1 MKLFFLFI
9 MTFSTLLSAYSIDEM
24 LDLYRKDSDLS
35 NKTKNESLGHLTIYT
50 RDDIERMQAHNLGE
64 LLNSLRSFRYDENL
78 FGMPDVLHSDPGMY
92 ASDVVKIFINDHEI
106 TSAFTGSGLFIYG
119 NIDLGFVDHVEV
131 YEGSTSTYVNSEPS
145 IITIKLY
152 SKDPEREL
160 GSNIQVYAGSRG
172 TNHENISYSSA
183 SEDLKYYVYASHSDI
198 DRTNYTHDGYN
209 LSRDYKNSHALMT
222 VDYKKIKVGAEYI
235 DHKMDPFLSLS
246 MFATPKDGDISYKLK
261 RVSATT
267 TFLQDDSLK
276 LSLSFIRI
284 NENLNLYMDGTRWT
298 TDYLDLFLPQDS
310 LVSES
315 TDDVYNVKLE
325 KKIAYRDNHF
335 IIGSE
340 YVKKSMHDTT
350 TYNNG
355 VLYTPST
362 LIDNSILS
370 FYLQDDYA
378 LSPNQIVTASV
389 KHNIYHNKSEITQ
402 RNFETLQA
410 RLGYIATSKSSSF
423 KAFASQ
429 MQLPTEQYVLTS
441 VPNAKIEVLRI
452 RDVSAEYSKKIED
465 HTIGACV
472 EYIQNENS
480 QIMIAQGAS
489 KYTDNYSASI
499 KYDYDFDPFN
509 NLKSMVYLNK
519 YHNPLTLITET
530 VQGAFIRLLN
540 TWRRFDIYNE
550 ADYYRVKHSPINGIN
565 YNIGIRYK
573 ATNALIFSVK
583 GTNVFNSAAKSRY
596 SYVQMNGFVP
606 EEKSLYISPIDRTFT
621 VGMEY
626 SF

>member
-1 MKLFFLFI
+1 MKLFFLYI
-9 MTFSTLLSAYSIDEM
+9 LTFSTLLSAYNIDQM

-35 NKTKNESLGHLTIYT
+35 NKTKNESLGHLTVYT

-78 FGMPDVLHSDPGMY
+78 FGMPDVLHTDPSLYG
-92 ASDVVKIFINDHEI
+92 SDVVKIFINDHEI
-106 TSAFTGSGLFIYG
+106 TSSFTGSGLFIYG

-131 YEGSTSTYVNSEPS
+131 YEGSTATYVNSEPS
-145 IITIKLY
+145 IITVKLY
-152 SKDPEREL
+152 SKDPQRER
-160 GSNIQVYAGSRG
+160 GTHIQAYSGSRG
-172 TNHENISYSSA
+172 TNNENISYSSA
-183 SEDLKYYVYASHSDI
+183 SKDLKYYVYASHSDI

-298 TDYLDLFLPQDS
+298 TNYLDLFLPQDS

-315 TDDVYNVKLE
+315 IDDVYNVKLE
-325 KKIAYRDNHF
+325 KKLAYKANHF
-335 IIGSE
+335 IVGSE

-350 TYNNG
+350 IYNNG
-355 VLYTPST
+355 VLDTTPT

-378 LSPNQIVTASV
+378 LSANQIVTASV

-429 MQLPTEQYVLTS
+429 MQLPTEQYVLAA
-441 VPNAKIEVLRI
+441 VPNAEIEVLRI
-452 RDVSAEYSKKIED
+452 RDVSAEYSKKIEN
-465 HTIGACV
+465 HTIGTCL

-480 QIMIAQGAS
+480 QIMIAQGAA
-489 KYTDNYSASI
+489 KYYNNYSASV
-499 KYDYDFDPFN
+499 KYNYKFDPFN
-509 NLKSMVYLNK
+509 NLKSMAYINK
-519 YHNPLTLITET
+519 YINPITLETER
-530 VQGAFIRLLN
+530 VNGAFVRLLN

-550 ADYYRVKHSPINGIN
+550 ADYYRLKKSPINGIN

-583 GTNVFNSAAKSRY
+583 GTNVFNSAAKSKY
-596 SYVQMNGFVP
+596 SYVQMNGYVL

>member
-9 MTFSTLLSAYSIDEM
+9 MTFSTLLSAYNIDQM

-35 NKTKNESLGHLTIYT
+35 NKTKNESLGHLTVYT

-78 FGMPDVLHSDPGMY
+78 FGMPDVLHTDPGMY

-119 NIDLGFVDHVEV
+119 NIDLGFVDHVEI

-145 IITIKLY
+145 IVTIKLY
-152 SKDPEREL
+152 SKDPAREL
-160 GSNIQVYAGSRG
+160 GANIQAYAGSRG
-172 TNHENISYSSA
+172 TNHENVSYSSA
-183 SEDLKYYVYASHSDI
+183 SEDLKYYVYASRSDI
-198 DRTNYTHDGYN
+198 DRTHYVHDGYN

-222 VDYKKIKVGAEYI
+222 VDYKKIKMGAEYI

-246 MFATPKDGDISYKLK
+246 MFATPKNGDISYKLK

-284 NENLNLYMDGTRWT
+284 NENLNLNMVGTRWT
-298 TDYLDLFLPQDS
+298 TNPLALFLSQDS

-325 KKIAYRDNHF
+325 KKLAYKANHF

-340 YVKKSMHDTT
+340 YVKKSMHDTK

-355 VLYTPST
+355 VLSTSPT

-378 LSPNQIVTASV
+378 LSANQIVTASV
-389 KHNIYHNKSEITQ
+389 KHNDYHSKSEITQ
-402 RNFETLQA
+402 RNFDTLQT

-441 VPNAKIEVLRI
+441 VPNAEIEVLRI
-452 RDVSAEYSKKIED
+452 RDVSAEYSKNIEN
-465 HTIGACV
+465 HTIGTCL

-480 QIMIAQGAS
+480 QIMIAQGAAN
-489 KYTDNYSASI
+489 YYNNYSASV
-499 KYDYDFDPFN
+499 KYDYKFNLFN

-519 YHNPLTLITET
+519 YINPVTFATET
-530 VQGAFIRLLN
+530 VNGAFVRLLN

-550 ADYYRVKHSPINGIN
+550 ADYYRVKKSPINGIN
-565 YNIGIRYK
+565 YNVGIRYK
-573 ATNALIFSVK
+573 ATDSLIFSAK
-583 GTNVFNSAAKSRY
+583 GTNVFNTAAKSRY